1 MANNSTTVIGKDVI
15 ESLTLSMYEDS
26 KFIFREYIQNAADQ
40 IDKAER
46 EQILKSGEGEIHVV
60 IDDRNKLISIE
71 DNATGIAANDVLS
84 KLKNIAQ
91 STKKRGEDKGFRGI
105 GRLGGLGYCDT
116 LIFET
121 SYLGEAQKST
131 MTWNA
136 KLFKDIINN
145 RNEKEE
151 ATDVMDTITSLDVT
165 EELADRHYF
174 KVTMLGVSNEELL
187 DVANVRKYLSMIAPV
202 PFPARFL
209 FRNKIYE
216 ELKADNISIDEYNV
230 FINTEQLY
238 KGYTTSIYEGDEES
252 KKQIGEIID
261 IVFFKEKD
269 KSGDFFYWGW
279 YGITEKNQSINP
291 INYARGFRLRKA
303 NIAIGDEST
312 LTKLHRDRRFQFYF
326 IGEIHALSKDLIPNA
341 RRDYFS
347 ENESHSEFEH
357 KLRMYFHNTIHKLCY
372 TASEINSSIRKIEG
386 YKNLQK
392 EFESKA
398 QQGFTDKIEQED
410 YKERLAQKKE
420 EALRAENKIE
430 KIYTTSGNG
439 VSSPI
444 TKIIDKVAE
453 TKAVK
458 VDFID
463 TNLQEAKFKLR
474 TDNLEKLNKSQ
485 RSFLGD
491 IFRIIKNVLPNEV
504 AENLIKKIEE
514 ELK

>member
-1 MANNSTTVIGKDVI
+1 MDKSFTTIIGKDVI

-40 IDKAER
+40 IDKAEK
-46 EQILKSGEGEIHVV
+46 EQMLKSGEGEIHVV
-60 IDDRNKLISIE
+60 IDKENKIISIE
-71 DNATGIAANDVLS
+71 DNATGIAADDVLD

-121 SYLGEAQKST
+121 SYPGETKKST

-136 KLFKDIINN
+136 KLFKEIINN
-145 RNEKEE
+145 RSKKEE
-151 ATDVMDTITSLDVT
+151 ATDVMDTITSLDVAD
-165 EELADRHYF
+165 ELSNNHYF
-174 KVTMLGVSNEELL
+174 KVTMEGVSNEELL

-202 PFPARFL
+202 PFPAKFL
-209 FRNKIYE
+209 YRKKIYD
-216 ELKADNISIDEYNV
+216 ELQADNISIDEYNI

-238 KGYTTSIYEGDEES
+238 KGYSTSIYDGDDEN

-261 IVFFKEKD
+261 VLFFKEKD
-269 KSGDFFYWGW
+269 KNNSFFYWGW
-279 YGITEKNQSINP
+279 YGITEKTQSINP
-291 INYARGFRLRKA
+291 VNYARGFRLRKS
-303 NIAIGDEST
+303 NIAVGDEST

-347 ENESHSEFEH
+347 ENDSCLELEH
-357 KLRMYFHNTIHKLCY
+357 KLRMFFHTTIHKLCY
-372 TASEINSSIRKIEG
+372 TASEINSSIRKIEN

-392 EFESKA
+392 EFETKV
-398 QQGFTDKIEQED
+398 QEGFTDKAEHEEYQG
-410 YKERLAQKKE
+410 KLAQKKD
-420 EALRAENKIE
+420 EAVKAENKIE
-430 KIYTTSGNG
+430 KIYTTSSNG

-444 TKIIDKVAE
+444 TKILDKVAE
-453 TKAVK
+453 TKSVK
-458 VDFID
+458 VDFFDNSI
-463 TNLQEAKFKLR
+463 QQVKFKLR
-474 TDNLEKLNKSQ
+474 TDNLDKLNKGQ
-485 RSFLGD
+485 RTFLGD